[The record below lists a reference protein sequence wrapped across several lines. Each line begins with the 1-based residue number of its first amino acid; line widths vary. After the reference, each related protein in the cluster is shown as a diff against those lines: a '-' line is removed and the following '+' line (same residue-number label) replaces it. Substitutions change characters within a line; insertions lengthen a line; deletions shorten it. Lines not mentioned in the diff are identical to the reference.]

1 MKKFSLLLSLLL
13 VAFIGNAA
21 TETDVLTAEAM
32 GLNAN
37 YLNRTHD
44 FGERQYISNAYKSD
58 KGAIQLRSKNSNS
71 GIICTQSNGNIRTV
85 TISVEHGTNQVDVYG
100 STTAYNAVS
109 NL

>member
-58 KGAIQLRSKNSNS
+58 KGAIQLRSKSNS
-71 GIICTQSNGNIRTV
+71 GIICTQSNGNIRSV
-85 TISVEHGTNQVDVYG
+85 TISV
-100 STTAYNAVS
+100 
-109 NL
+109 

>member
-58 KGAIQLRSKNSNS
+58 KGAIQLRSKSNS
-71 GIICTQSNGNIRTV
+71 GII
-85 TISVEHGTNQVDVYG
+85 
-100 STTAYNAVS
+100 
-109 NL
+109 